1 MTKPTFKVTGK
12 IIHIVNAKKM
22 NCVIIKYLSSLLFII
37 SKNRENIMYFV
48 QMSITDILHYVI
60 IFVYVQGQLILCTAL
75 LNQI

>member
-22 NCVIIKYLSSLLFII
+22 NCVIIKYLSSVLFII

-48 QMSITDILHYVI
+48 QMSITGILHYVI

-75 LNQI
+75 LN